1 MVSRKMV
8 GIGNHM
14 RHRTLLAR
22 SMHNKHLHTCVGVQ
36 RRSRIAKM
44 ATNGSKDVVLT
55 SPDLDQTNSG
65 ANGSGPLGVGMTA
78 VATAAALEVSNAVR
92 VRGVE
97 APDMMNGKT
106 LIAIRDL
113 EDDNDRVLGDNFG
126 EGNNNYTT
134 MGGSNR
140 SSQVDD
146 VGLPLVYNK
155 DLIQKYWE
163 KENGALQRRWAEFL
177 SVTVPFLSRIAA
189 LLIRGGTKALED
201 EASSLARD
209 ARIIMQRLGPTY
221 VPF

>member
-163 KENGALQRRWAEFL
+163 KEKNGLRRCALQIFSARMLW
-177 SVTVPFLSRIAA
+177 TVRSTVLCS
-189 LLIRGGTKALED
+189 K
-201 EASSLARD
+201 
-209 ARIIMQRLGPTY
+209 
-221 VPF
+221 